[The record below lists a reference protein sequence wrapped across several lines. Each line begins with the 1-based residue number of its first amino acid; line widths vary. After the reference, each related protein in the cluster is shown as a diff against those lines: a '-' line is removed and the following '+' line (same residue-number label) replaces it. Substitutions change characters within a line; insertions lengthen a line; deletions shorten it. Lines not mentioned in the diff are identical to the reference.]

1 MENSITKEK
10 IQFKSD
16 GLVLAGNLYK
26 PKNFDSSKKYAAIV
40 TGGSLT
46 SVKEQMAGAYAEKL
60 AEKGFITLA
69 FDYRNYGESQGQPR
83 QYENPSFKLKDLE
96 SAVTYLLSLPYV
108 YVAGA
113 LGVCTSGGNVAYL
126 SADDKRI
133 KAAVIVAAHLA
144 DASILNSLYGSMGK
158 NVDTLRKAG
167 MEARKHYE
175 LTGENTLIPAYSVS
189 DPTASH
195 VGDFLDY
202 YRDKNRG
209 GGVKEWKNEF
219 AVMSWETWLQ
229 FDPVSKAKDIT
240 IPFMMIHSDRCALPD
255 NAKKFYNN
263 LKGKKELVWDEA
275 DHTDHYDKPEVVNFA
290 IDKASE
296 FLLNNLK

>member
-113 LGVCTSGGNVAYL
+113 LGVCTS
-126 SADDKRI
+126 
-133 KAAVIVAAHLA
+133 
-144 DASILNSLYGSMGK
+144 
-158 NVDTLRKAG
+158 
-167 MEARKHYE
+167 
-175 LTGENTLIPAYSVS
+175 
-189 DPTASH
+189 
-195 VGDFLDY
+195 
-202 YRDKNRG
+202 
-209 GGVKEWKNEF
+209 
-219 AVMSWETWLQ
+219 
-229 FDPVSKAKDIT
+229 
-240 IPFMMIHSDRCALPD
+240 
-255 NAKKFYNN
+255 
-263 LKGKKELVWDEA
+263 
-275 DHTDHYDKPEVVNFA
+275 
-290 IDKASE
+290 
-296 FLLNNLK
+296 